1 MTKTWAVVVCVL
13 AVSCIS
19 QPTVA
24 EESDY
29 ALVNGRLFNGVD
41 NRIIEDATV
50 FVVDGRIERIGSAD
64 DAIPAGFTII
74 DLEQN
79 YLMPGLIDAHT
90 RTFWRST
97 RRSVRCYPA

>member
-1 MTKTWAVVVCVL
+1 MTKTWAVVFCVL

-41 NRIIEDATV
+41 NRIIDDATV
-50 FVVDGRIERIGSAD
+50 FVVDGKIERIGSAD
-64 DAIPAGFTII
+64 DAIPSGFTII

-90 RTFWRST
+90 HTG
-97 RRSVRCYPA
+97 A